1 MRTNTEYPARRGGL
15 GRPWFRLDS
24 EPMERPHPPIDD
36 AAMKARLAERY
47 ARIAERNEATEEEA
61 GRARFRILLGAG
73 LACAMWCVVGLLGIG
88 MGLASRTVETGN
100 IWFWGGLVVGNGG
113 ILATLIWTV
122 EKLRS
127 IGDNV

>member
-1 MRTNTEYPARRGGL
+1 MPLESG
-15 GRPWFRLDS
+15 
-24 EPMERPHPPIDD
+24 PMERPSPQLD
-36 AAMKARLAERY
+36 AAAMEARLAERY
-47 ARIAERNEATEEEA
+47 AQITERNEAAEEAA
-61 GRARFRILLGAG
+61 GRARFRILLGAA

-88 MGLASRTVETGN
+88 MGLASHSVEMGN